1 MSEKQ
6 KRQVKIRS
14 KIKVDTNAL
23 SGFFRRFANGSRIQ
37 TYPDIIRAVQECVYV
52 VKGTEK
58 RPLTEREAS
67 QFIKDGT
74 ITVK

>member
-14 KIKVDTNAL
+14 KIEINKNAL
-23 SGFFRRFANGSRIQ
+23 AKYFGRLANGSHIQ
-37 TYPDIIRAVQECVYV
+37 TYPEIIHTIQECVYV
-52 VKGTEK
+52 VRGMEK
-58 RPLTEREAS
+58 RPLTDREAS